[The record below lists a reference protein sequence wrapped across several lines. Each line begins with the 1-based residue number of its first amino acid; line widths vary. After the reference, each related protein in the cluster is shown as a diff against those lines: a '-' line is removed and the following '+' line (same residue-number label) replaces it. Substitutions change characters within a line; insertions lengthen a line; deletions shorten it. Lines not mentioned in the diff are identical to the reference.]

1 MLGSPHPRPPHPGWY
16 FLAMM
21 VTKNEF
27 AAARRAARRARCRES
42 YRRGLRPFAVAA
54 WSITKDHNVGS
65 LVRTAHATAATEVLL
80 VGDRD
85 WNVPA
90 AMTSDLYTDVT
101 FLSDTSAFLGHLKT
115 RGWNLVA
122 VELDPRA
129 TPLFEARY
137 PARPCFL
144 LGAERGGIPPNLL
157 DEAQLIVQIPQWG
170 LVPSLNV
177 AVAGSIVVY
186 DYLSKLHG
194 EGRLD
199 RPRGGLEPLPDDGE
213 RFEPGPA

>member
-1 MLGSPHPRPPHPGWY
+1 
-16 FLAMM
+16 M
-21 VTKNEF
+21 VTKHEF
-27 AAARRAARRARCRES
+27 AAARRAARRARCREN

-65 LVRTAHATAATEVLL
+65 LVRTAHATAAAEVLL

-90 AMTSDLYTDVT
+90 AMTSDLYTDIS
-101 FLSDTSAFLGHLKT
+101 FLSDRSAFLGHLKT
-115 RGWNLVA
+115 RGWSLVA

-129 TPLFEARY
+129 TNLFEAGY
-137 PARPCFL
+137 PERPCFL
-144 LGAERGGIPPNLL
+144 LGAERGGIPPDLL
-157 DEAQLIVQIPQWG
+157 DEARLIVQIPQWG

-177 AVAGSIVVY
+177 AVAGSIVIY
-186 DYLSKLHG
+186 DYLSKRHR

-199 RPRGGLEPLPDDGE
+199 RPEGGLEPRLDGE
-213 RFEPGPA
+213 EGLEPGPP